1 MKHYT
6 KEELELFRN
15 GKMSLLSRISCSG
28 HLKNC
33 PDCAGLMEEHIDMA
47 HVCTGCH
54 PELYWSHRKMGEAR
68 GVQGAMISL

>member
-15 GKMSLLSRISCSG
+15 GKMSLLSRICCSG

-33 PDCAGLMEEHIDMA
+33 PACAGLMEELAEDDKFVA
-47 HVCTGCH
+47 DLRFSVQTFQ
-54 PELYWSHRKMGEAR
+54 ELSETE
-68 GVQGAMISL
+68 S